1 LGIIKA
7 YAIFIVQLLDENNNP
22 VPFANDT
29 IHFEIEGAGI
39 LKAVGNGNHE
49 SNTPFTGSKMEAHLG
64 KCLAIVQAGNQK
76 GELILTAHSKNTQSS
91 KITIK
96 VQ

>member
-1 LGIIKA
+1 
-7 YAIFIVQLLDENNNP
+7 
-22 VPFANDT
+22 
-29 IHFEIEGAGI
+29 
-39 LKAVGNGNHE
+39 VGNGNHE